1 MSLKALCRGLL
12 AVATLLALTGP
23 LAAQDAPVLST
34 GGTLFYQEIVKDGR
48 IYVFNS
54 AAEAARFDKTGE
66 VGRAITKIGVGPNGE
81 TVVGDSE
88 TALELFF
95 FKHGI
100 AEKVDRPKPPKVV
113 ISWKDGQTTAEFDKA
128 SITFMNR
135 LQLRFTEQLP
145 DDKTKLAGTG
155 AAGDSKPSFRIR
167 RYEPQFQGWI
177 YTKDLTFKLEFAF
190 QDFQNGAVAAG
201 GGINDAYFNY
211 DFTKGKKMLRAQLGQ
226 FKVPFGRQ
234 EMTSSFNLQLVDR
247 AGVAAEFERGRDQGL
262 QLDGLLFN
270 QKIDWRVGAFNGN
283 GRSFN
288 ANDNDK
294 LQYDARVTFQP
305 WGDVKY
311 SEADFESVTGH
322 PLFAIAA
329 QFEQNDYTNAVA
341 DPPNVAACPCAV
353 GLKRTV
359 WGADAVFKW
368 RGIYAMAEYFDREID
383 PAKAGLA
390 NFKSNGYNL
399 EAGYL
404 IGGPTKGK
412 WSLAGRYAAWD
423 PSDAVSGNDRT
434 ELRLGI
440 NWFYNK
446 HFAKI
451 QADWGQLEDKKA
463 GTKDQEIRVQT
474 QLYF

>member
-12 AVATLLALTGP
+12 AVAALAAFAGSAL
-23 LAAQDAPVLST
+23 AQDAPVVAT
-34 GGTLFYQEIVKDGR
+34 GGGLYFKEIAKDGR
-48 IYVFNS
+48 IYVFNNP
-54 AAEAARFDKTGE
+54 AEAERFEKSGE

-88 TALELFF
+88 TALELYF
-95 FKHGI
+95 FKHGLS
-100 AEKVDRPKPPKVV
+100 EKVDRAKPPKVV
-113 ISWKDGQTTAEFDKA
+113 ISYKDGQTTAEFDKA

-135 LQLRFTEQLP
+135 LQLRFTEQMP
-145 DDKTKLAGTG
+145 DDQTKLPGTG
-155 AAGDSKPSFRIR
+155 AAGENKPSFRIR

-190 QDFQNGAVAAG
+190 QDFQNGAVAPG

-211 DFTKGKKMLRAQLGQ
+211 DFTKGKKKLRAQLGQ

-234 EMTSSFNLQLVDR
+234 ELTTSFALQLVDR

-270 QKIDWRVGAFNGN
+270 QKIDWRVGVFNGN

-288 ANDNDK
+288 TNDNNK

-322 PLFAIAA
+322 PLFAIAG
-329 QFEQNDYTNAVA
+329 QFEQNDYANAVA
-341 DPPNVAACPCAV
+341 DPPNLSACPCTV
-353 GLKRTV
+353 GFKRTV
-359 WGADAVFKW
+359 WGGDAVFKW
-368 RGIYAMAEYFDREID
+368 RGVFLMAEYFDRKID
-383 PAKAGLA
+383 PARVELP

-404 IGGPTKGK
+404 IGGPTRGK
-412 WSLAGRYAAWD
+412 WELAFRYASWD
-423 PSDAVSGNDRT
+423 PSDRVSGNDRN
-434 ELRLGI
+434 EIRAGI

-451 QADWGQLEDKKA
+451 QADWGQIEDKKA
-463 GTKDQEIRVQT
+463 GVKDHEIRVQT